1 MQAVNKLSSS
11 VSNKSSRCSLPWW
24 IHSVRWCVQFFSN
37 VRKHRS
43 AVFNLGHLC
52 SARKLL
58 WRKILLRRGQRKV
71 RLSEGWLTLVSFHL
85 FLVWAKSIN
94 SELIHPILKLPNYLK
109 RSAQLSPISRSR
121 NRPCG
126 RTATSTHFWSSRKH
140 YIAHRNNAQDL
151 RFGITTWTQRL
162 PPDSNWR
169 TNNNTR

>member
-1 MQAVNKLSSS
+1 MQAVNKPSST

-43 AVFNLGHLC
+43 AVSNLGHLC

-71 RLSEGWLTLVSFHL
+71 RLSEGWLILVSFHL

-109 RSAQLSPISRSR
+109 RSAQLSPFSRSR

-140 YIAHRNNAQDL
+140 YIAHGQKCSRLKVWNYYMDTAFTT
-151 RFGITTWTQRL
+151 RFELKNKQ
-162 PPDSNWR
+162 
-169 TNNNTR
+169 

>member
-11 VSNKSSRCSLPWW
+11 VSNKSSWCSIPWW

-37 VRKHRS
+37 VRKRRS
-43 AVFNLGHLC
+43 AVSNLGHLC

-94 SELIHPILKLPNYLK
+94 SELIHPIPKLPKSSEALGSAFSLFEEQEQALWAYCHFHSFLIFQKTLHCTRKQRWRLK
-109 RSAQLSPISRSR
+109 VW
-121 NRPCG
+121 N
-126 RTATSTHFWSSRKH
+126 
-140 YIAHRNNAQDL
+140 
-151 RFGITTWTQRL
+151 
-162 PPDSNWR
+162 
-169 TNNNTR
+169 

>member
-58 WRKILLRRGQRKV
+58 WRKILLRRGQKKV

-94 SELIHPILKLPNYLK
+94 SKLIHPILKLSNYVK
-109 RSAQLSPISRSR
+109 RSAQLSPFSRSR

-140 YIAHRNNAQDL
+140 YIAHGNNAQDL

-162 PPDSNWR
+162 PPDSN
-169 TNNNTR
+169 